1 MNWGQELGLDQPGCG
16 WRSWEPAAVATTG
29 FQASL
34 FAHIDPDW
42 GAAMIPITLGTSLA
56 FEEGRL
62 PQRTPGSKSN
72 PNKAEALKGLL
83 RAWHINWLLKPGNQ

>member
-1 MNWGQELGLDQPGCG
+1 MWGGHDTDQTGCG
-16 WRSWEPAAVATTG
+16 GRCSEQTSVRTSRLPA
-29 FQASL
+29 SS

-42 GAAMIPITLGTSLA
+42 GAAVIPITLRTSLA

-72 PNKAEALKGLL
+72 PNKVEALKGLL
-83 RAWHINWLLKPGNQ
+83 RTRHY